1 MLERGQPFSVV
12 RYPLPRK
19 DYGHPQPLMDYS
31 RGKCAWVDL
40 GDDGRCRGIAVRDLR
55 LGSLQC
61 FHTENRVPF
70 CRVRISDD
78 IVAAVSVRGYA
89 ELPFPGFDLNAG
101 PRFHPCLRRV

>member
-89 ELPFPGFDLNAG
+89 ELPFPGFDFNAG